1 MSLLKPKKNM
11 VGYKYLFVHIEL
23 FSNKVHL
30 GYDQKLAF
38 SSLGFVA
45 IYIAGKCHC
54 FNSKGRG
61 HAYRLCMVIIP
72 LLWATLIA
80 ASISS
85 TNKKL
90 TATI

>member
-1 MSLLKPKKNM
+1 MSEPSHSSLL
-11 VGYKYLFVHIEL
+11 YLPNNDKWWSTFFIFY
-23 FSNKVHL
+23 FSV
-30 GYDQKLAF
+30 AF

-45 IYIAGKCHC
+45 LYIAGKCHC

-80 ASISS
+80 ASR
-85 TNKKL
+85 
-90 TATI
+90 TADFHHHWQGM